1 MNKHNICFLSL
12 NQFSFWVW
20 YGFRTHHTFNIHFT
34 THCKV
39 SARLATAPRRWAE
52 ICNSFI
58 GKIDVGRY
66 PEVGEKYHINTS
78 ALTRQ
83 LPTLILFQNGQEV
96 GRVPAI
102 ISGKVQKFIFKE
114 QDIIDTFDL
123 NNLYNECKKDKKF
136 AAKIQEHEKKEKEAA
151 ESKKDK

>member
-1 MNKHNICFLSL
+1 MIDLL
-12 NQFSFWVW
+12 
-20 YGFRTHHTFNIHFT
+20 I
-34 THCKV
+34 
-39 SARLATAPRRWAE
+39 L
-52 ICNSFI
+52 

-66 PEVGEKYHINTS
+66 PDVGTKYHINTT

-83 LPTLILFQNGQEV
+83 LPTLILFENGEES

-102 ISGKVQKFIFKE
+102 VSGKVQKFVFNE
-114 QDIIDTFDL
+114 ADIVNTFDL

-136 AAKIQEHEKKEKEAA
+136 ASKIKEQEKKEKEIS